1 MLKPSLT
8 KTWPWLALALI
19 ALWPLLIVNRGF
31 DLGDTGYYLAQ
42 YRYAFSDPEYL
53 SLLNIL
59 SSWLGGLIYALAPGG
74 QLLALKIAAAGFYA
88 AIAYFS
94 FVILREH
101 FPDWLVLTS
110 LALSSLYANA
120 FYYSANYN
128 TFSYLFLS
136 AAIFL
141 IYRGLQKD
149 RKAFLLMG
157 AALLGFN
164 VFVRLPN
171 ILQWPLAI
179 APFWYYWVCLG
190 RRARGLTLGLYFM
203 LSLGA
208 AFLFLAAVGLL
219 SLGQGGFDGQID
231 RLFELIRGTR
241 QTGHGAL
248 TILDRLTD
256 NLTAGYYMATVYAP
270 QLLGGSAL
278 ILALMIVGR
287 RHPAVVGALGLAGPV
302 IGLLAGF
309 LIYFGQQ
316 RPGTPILFT
325 AVFSFY
331 SLAGPLISLAGL
343 WHYHQRNPLLSTLC
357 GMGAV
362 VLLAMPVGSDSG
374 VEHYAYYS
382 HLSLGLCLGLVY
394 RFWREG
400 AGRLQKRWPAPE
412 PARWLKAAAG
422 ANLIWWAML
431 GLALHLVKA
440 YDFRSAFLDAPYRLT
455 TTAVEGVG
463 ALAGMR
469 TNPARARALSRLA
482 ENLKPFNDTKIL
494 AFGNCPICLVL
505 TDSEPFFKNLWV
517 DLFVVTGDE
526 FIADLNEAAARGEL
540 PIVLISQRNS
550 SSDIWR
556 LRGRDLYKER
566 LLNIFL
572 RDQKYVLHS
581 VADYFYLYLPPRL
594 AEAGA
599 TARRPGM
606 PEP

>member
-1 MLKPSLT
+1 MLKRGLT
-8 KTWPWLALALI
+8 KTWPWLGLALI

-31 DLGDTGYYLAQ
+31 DLTDTGYYLAQ
-42 YRYAFSDPEYL
+42 YRQAFSEPESL
-53 SLLNIL
+53 SLFTIL
-59 SSWLGGLIYALAPGG
+59 SAWLGGLIYALAPGG
-74 QLLALKIAAAGFYA
+74 QLLAVKIAAAGLYA
-88 AIAYFS
+88 AVAYFS

-110 LALSSLYANA
+110 LALSSLYANS
-120 FYYSANYN
+120 FFYSANYN

-171 ILQWPLAI
+171 ILQWALALAPL
-179 APFWYYWVCLG
+179 WYYWVCLG
-190 RRARGLTLGLYFM
+190 RRARGLTLGWYFI
-203 LSLGA
+203 LSLLA
-208 AFLFLAAVGLL
+208 AFLFLAAGGLL
-219 SLGQGGFDGQID
+219 FLGQGGFDGQID
-231 RLFELIRGTR
+231 LLFELIRGTR
-241 QTGHGAL
+241 KTGHSTL
-248 TILDRLTD
+248 SILDRLTD
-256 NLTAGYYMATVYAP
+256 DLTAGYYMATLYAP
-270 QLLGGSAL
+270 HLLGGSAL
-278 ILALMIVGR
+278 ILALMTIGR
-287 RHPAVVGALGLAGPV
+287 RHPAVVGALALAGPV

-316 RPGTPILFT
+316 RPETPSLLA

-343 WHYHQRNPLLSTLC
+343 WHYHQRSPLLSTLC

-362 VLLAMPVGSDSG
+362 VLLAMPVGSDFG

-394 RFWREG
+394 RFWREI
-400 AGRLQKRWPAPE
+400 AGRLQKRWPAPD

-431 GLALHLVKA
+431 GLGLHLANANYFK
-440 YDFRSAFLDAPYRLT
+440 SAFWDAPYWLT
-455 TTAVEGVG
+455 TKEVEGVG
-463 ALAGMR
+463 VLAGMR

-482 ENLKPFNDTKIL
+482 ENLRPFENTKIV
-494 AFGNCPICLVL
+494 AFGQCPMCLML
-505 TDSEPFFKNLWV
+505 TDAEPFFKALWV
-517 DLFVVTGDE
+517 DLFAVTGDE
-526 FIADLNEAAARGEL
+526 FIADLSEAAARGEL
-540 PIVLISQRNS
+540 PVVLISKNS

-556 LRGRDLYKER
+556 LRWRDLHKER
-566 LLNIFL
+566 LLKIFL

-581 VADYFYLYLPPRL
+581 VADYFYLYLPPGL
-594 AEAGA
+594 AEKCLS
-599 TARRPGM
+599 PV
-606 PEP
+606 